1 MPFIQNSTKIEEKAE
16 VRGMTEEASQIW
28 FVVETETTRTIEDV
42 RRGERS
48 GEDIGGDFR
57 QRVTEQIRTIAEK
70 RVPLDAAALRE
81 QLNGLLKILGDVSD
95 KANQQSGLQ
104 LDEVELAVELTGE
117 GQVNIL
123 GNSGK
128 LGNKGAIKLKF
139 KRATP

>member
-1 MPFIQNSTKIEEKAE
+1 
-16 VRGMTEEASQIW
+16 MTEEPSQIW
-28 FVVETETTRTIEDV
+28 FVVETEISRTVEDV
-42 RRGERS
+42 QRGERA
-48 GEDIGGDFR
+48 GEDIGGSFR
-57 QRVTEQIRTIAEK
+57 QRVKEQISTFVEE

-95 KANQQSGLQ
+95 KASQQSGLQ
-104 LDEVELAVELTGE
+104 LDEVELAVEITGE

-139 KRATP
+139 KRTTP